1 MSEQNRKTPTDINN
15 IIESLSD
22 LSIENKVPLRR
33 SSRRILEKE
42 STKDIMV
49 RKSSPRN
56 KKSSGISKNKIVKQ
70 LKHTSDKKAL
80 PPLLFKKPIVAKCKD
95 IYMMEIS
102 SSDKKAYYLSGPAG
116 AGKSTIYRSVFA
128 PIKHSYYN
136 LDTYYEYLLDINH
149 LLMNHNEKETYESLK
164 KEIYNELKRL
174 KIDFDTPEKEGDA
187 IKFLA
192 SRNISSIKS
201 YLMTIAQKCIKEDLD
216 EILKKTPTIVIDKPA
231 ANYNAIVKSIYEPLE
246 KEHYSQYMVFVYT
259 PLFTAL
265 KNNQCR
271 GEEEICGRVIYDF
284 IILESWIDSIENIPK
299 FQKLFGE
306 NMICIDNS
314 RNTKMIFEEKELRET
329 LSNYKIDKVN
339 RIISRIKATE
349 SIIESL
355 VFTPIDTLN
364 EKLDIN

>member
-1 MSEQNRKTPTDINN
+1 MSEQSRKTPTDIND

-33 SSRRILEKE
+33 SSRRLVEKE
-42 STKDIMV
+42 TTTDIMV
-49 RKSSPRN
+49 RKSTPKN
-56 KKSSGISKNKIVKQ
+56 GKSSGISKDKILKQ
-70 LKHTSDKKAL
+70 LKHISNRKAL
-80 PPLLFKKPIVAKCKD
+80 APLLFKKPIVAKCKD
-95 IYMMEIS
+95 IYMMETPS
-102 SSDKKAYYLSGPAG
+102 SNKKAYYLSGPAG
-116 AGKSTIYRSVFA
+116 AGKSTIYRSVFVQ
-128 PIKHSYYN
+128 IQHSYYN

-174 KIDFDTPEKEGDA
+174 KIAFDTPEKESDA
-187 IKFLA
+187 VKFLA
-192 SRNISSIKS
+192 FRNISSIKS

-216 EILKKTPTIVIDKPA
+216 KILEKTPTIVVDKPA
-231 ANYNAIVKSIYEPLE
+231 SNYNAIVKSMYNPLE
-246 KEHYSQYMVFVYT
+246 KENYSQYMVFVYT

-306 NMICIDNS
+306 NIVYVDNS
-314 RNTKMIFEEKELRET
+314 RNTSMVFEEKELRES
-329 LSNYKIDKVN
+329 LSIYKIDNLDK
-339 RIISRIKATE
+339 IISRIKATE
-349 SIIESL
+349 SIIDSL
-355 VFTPIDTLN
+355 TFTPIDTLK